1 MLEADEDLK
10 NWTKR
15 RLELKAEDDARTKTE
30 TIREER
36 MLRKAMLEFEWNL
49 RRKMVVEDMEVGDDS
64 MMMIETLTEQLR
76 LLDVWMEDMD
86 TCASVAEDENA
97 CLEDEDEHMK
107 DMDILCVRLGVEEME
122 QEDGHFAWGEEV
134 LAHMEIDN
142 ILMEKATEPSTADE
156 KAKDKDCDIR
166 IPDNGLGVGL
176 DDGLGNVLANET
188 AYYQEGTWFQVSGGS
203 KIMIR
208 NVWKMTVDVLPY
220 CQEHC

>member
-1 MLEADEDLK
+1 
-10 NWTKR
+10 
-15 RLELKAEDDARTKTE
+15 
-30 TIREER
+30 
-36 MLRKAMLEFEWNL
+36 
-49 RRKMVVEDMEVGDDS
+49 MEVRDDS

-97 CLEDEDEHMK
+97 CLEDEDEHMT

-176 DDGLGNVLANET
+176 DDGLGNGLAN
-188 AYYQEGTWFQVSGGS
+188 
-203 KIMIR
+203 
-208 NVWKMTVDVLPY
+208 
-220 CQEHC
+220 